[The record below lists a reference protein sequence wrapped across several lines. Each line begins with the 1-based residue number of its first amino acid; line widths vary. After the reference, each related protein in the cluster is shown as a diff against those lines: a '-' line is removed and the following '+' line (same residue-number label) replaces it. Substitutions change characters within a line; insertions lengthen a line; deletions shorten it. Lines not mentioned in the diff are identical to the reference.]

1 MDDSGASKSGGAS
14 DHLIVKADE
23 VDQTGTDIAT
33 VSDDLLMAEMA
44 RDLGG
49 EQSRRAGDGASSA
62 IPARGVRAPP
72 RPDLSRDSAVPP
84 PPLQPPPP
92 APPQQTA
99 DNPTDSLSLVQL
111 KKIVQ
116 EMPRTEQTAYAFE
129 YADSQPFPE
138 ELDEWFQYN
147 EPDRLMLL
155 ATKVSFEQN
164 WASFCQIQTNEANRG
179 VSWIEASLEMRKTFI
194 ERMVTEFRNPDL
206 FSRIEALEAVCYTLA
221 GVWGLTAG
229 KAVDDYPEDEP
240 SQDQAETPKFK
251 SLQIKWIENNVLLL
265 QECSGIPA
273 MFDYMRRIFDPK
285 QFVNLLHSQRFP

>member
-1 MDDSGASKSGGAS
+1 MDGSGTSKDGGSS

-44 RDLGG
+44 QDLEG
-49 EQSRRAGDGASSA
+49 EQSRRPDDETSSA
-62 IPARGVRAPP
+62 LPERGGRAPP
-72 RPDLSRDSAVPP
+72 RPDLTRESVVPP

-92 APPQQTA
+92 APPQQTTE
-99 DNPTDSLSLVQL
+99 NPTDSLSLIQL

-116 EMPRTEQTAYAFE
+116 EMPRAEQTAYAFE

-164 WASFCQIQTNEANRG
+164 WTSFCQIQTSEADRE
-179 VSWIEASLEMRKTFI
+179 VSWIQASLEMRKTFM
-194 ERMVTEFRNPDL
+194 ERMITEFRNPDL
-206 FSRIEALEAVCYTLA
+206 FSRIEALEAVCYALA

-240 SQDQAETPKFK
+240 AQEQAETPKFK
-251 SLQIKWIENNVLLL
+251 SLQIKWIENNVLLV

-285 QFVNLLHSQRFP
+285 QFVMILHPQVIA